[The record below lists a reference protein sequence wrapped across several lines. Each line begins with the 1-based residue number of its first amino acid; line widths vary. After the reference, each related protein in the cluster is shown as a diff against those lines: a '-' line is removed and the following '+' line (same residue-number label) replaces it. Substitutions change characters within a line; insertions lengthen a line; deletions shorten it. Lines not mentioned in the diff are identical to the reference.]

1 MKFFDHTQPL
11 ALPKGSVRALLV
23 LLFGIAIVFPIFKFA
38 AYHEDIPQ
46 TVKEIMLVL
55 VGGLQ
60 AIVNKYF
67 EIREK
72 EKEREAERVTEHA
85 DKVAAEDVAH
95 S

>member
-1 MKFFDHTQPL
+1 MKYFSNPEPFG
-11 ALPKGSVRALLV
+11 LPRGTIRAIIV

-46 TVKEIMLVL
+46 TVKEVMLVL

-67 EIREK
+67 ELREK
-72 EKEREAERVTEHA
+72 ETAKKGVAIEGEPKPPEEGDGHA
-85 DKVAAEDVAH
+85 
-95 S
+95 